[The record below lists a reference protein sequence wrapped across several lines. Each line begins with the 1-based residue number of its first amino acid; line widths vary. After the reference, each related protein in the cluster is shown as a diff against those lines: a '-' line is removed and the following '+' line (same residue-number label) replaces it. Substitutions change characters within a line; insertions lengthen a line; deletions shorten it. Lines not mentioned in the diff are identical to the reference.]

1 MPVQRTDIVNLR
13 SVTVNDT
20 NLNGGE
26 MGTIQIVDNVSAN
39 VFPVVSQAQRIA
51 GNSGQWRKLFVKNK
65 ESLGSGLFNT
75 FVYIE
80 NPTPA
85 EDMVFLA
92 AGTLTDTQGDLSSPR
107 LFGCG
112 WLSASVSGGATSI
125 TVLVED
131 GTVQIFQVGDKIR
144 ISDKANVDAL
154 TGNEE
159 YRTITSVAWAGDV
172 ATIGLDTG
180 LDNSYSSVSQATRVS
195 SLLSLSTLQSSA
207 SAPVVT
213 SVGGTYDNT
222 NFPILGDNNGS
233 IRQNVTLTFTSSTA
247 FTILGDTL
255 GSLGS
260 GNISGVNCAPNNP
273 SVGAPY
279 WTINASGFGGTFQAG
294 DTITFSVTP
303 SAKGIWLKRV
313 IPVNTPSMA
322 GNRFVLVVEGES
334 E

>member
-13 SVTVNDT
+13 SATVNDT

-51 GNSGQWRKLFVKNK
+51 GNAGQWRKLFVKNK
-65 ESLGSGLFNT
+65 ESLGSGLFNAYA
-75 FVYIE
+75 YIE

-92 AGTLTDTQGDLSSPR
+92 LGTLTDTQGSLSNPR

-112 WLSASVSGGATSI
+112 WLSASAVGGATSI

-131 GTVQIFQVGDKIR
+131 GNVPIFQVGDRIR
-144 ISDKANVDAL
+144 ISDKANVDTL
-154 TGNEE
+154 TENEE
-159 YRTITSVAWAGDV
+159 YKTITSVAWAGDV
-172 ATIGLDTG
+172 ATIGLDTA
-180 LDNSYSSVSQATRVS
+180 LDNSYSSVGQVTRVS
-195 SLLSLSTLQSSA
+195 SLASLGTLQA
-207 SAPVVT
+207 SVSTPVVT
-213 SVGGTYDNT
+213 STGGAYDHV

-273 SVGAPY
+273 SVGASY
-279 WTINASGFGGTFQAG
+279 WIINAAGFSGTFQAG
-294 DTITFSVTP
+294 DTITFVVTP